1 MSTARRQSPATIN
14 SLIQELPEGLV
25 VPSTWLADRGYSRQ
39 SLHKYVAG
47 NWLVREG
54 HGAYRRPGPEPTWEQ
69 RAYSLQ
75 LSQNPPGHI
84 GGYSA
89 LWMHG
94 LAHYAASSEPDEI
107 WLYTATELPAWA
119 RNEHVHTKLAR
130 FPFTLFDGLNPTRAK
145 SRVDARFD
153 DGVTERSW
161 GPRKWLLRVSTPER
175 AVLEML
181 DEVPSRITL
190 DHAWD
195 LFTGLTSLSPKRVQM
210 LLEHCA
216 RVQVKRLFL
225 ALAERQ
231 KHTWF
236 SRLDL
241 KKINLRS
248 GKRVLARGGQ
258 LDPKYLITLPE
269 SWRAVR

>member
-1 MSTARRQSPATIN
+1 MSTVRRQPAATIN
-14 SLIQELPEGLV
+14 SLVRELPEGLV
-25 VPSTWLADRGYSRQ
+25 VPSTWLTNRGYSRQ

-54 HGAYRRPGPEPTWEQ
+54 HGAYRRPGPQPTWEQ
-69 RAYSLQ
+69 RVYSLQ
-75 LSQNPPGHI
+75 LAQKPPGHV

-94 LAHYAASSEPDEI
+94 LAHYAAASEPEEI
-107 WLYTATELPAWA
+107 WFYTASELPSWA
-119 RNEHVHTKLAR
+119 RNEQAHTTLAR
-130 FPFTLFDGLNPTRAK
+130 FPLTLFDGLTPTRTKA
-145 SRVDARFD
+145 RTDDA
-153 DGVTERSW
+153 VTERPW

-181 DEVPSRITL
+181 DEVPTRITL
-190 DHAWD
+190 DHVWD
-195 LFTGLTSLSPKRVQM
+195 LFTGMTSLSPKRVQM

-231 KHTWF
+231 SHAWF
-236 SRLDL
+236 TRLDL
-241 KKINLRS
+241 KKINLGS